1 MLVLTRRVDEGII
14 IAGNITIRVL
24 AVEGNRVRLGI
35 TAGKE
40 VSIMREEI
48 LEAVKKE
55 NLSAGSIA
63 IDSRDIEKYFSK
75 QEGNGE

>member
-14 IAGNITIRVL
+14 IAGNITIKVL

-55 NLSAGSIA
+55 NLSAGSID
-63 IDSRDIEKYFSK
+63 IDSLDIEKYFSK
-75 QEGNGE
+75 EEMNGE